1 MAPCSTGGNSFA
13 FAGTARVPLGLQRC
27 SWQRVSAQ
35 VVLYGPEFT
44 DVIVEGSGSEEL
56 ADPKLKLAGGCRNY
70 PYSCDT
76 FAHRRRNPGIFHS
89 TKQKDLYCSWRTEPS
104 QLTATRRITEEPGSC
119 TKTKSGLNGSVI
131 TGSRHDKR
139 LLTANQNWLRV
150 IIFESS
156 GQAFFGFQ
164 SAVAYSLTR
173 CRAIRRANNI
183 LARVSIEEQFI
194 TITSLQ
200 STSVITVRPT
210 LRRRFR
216 MLR

>member
-35 VVLYGPEFT
+35 VVLYGPEVT
-44 DVIVEGSGSEEL
+44 DLIVEGSGSEEL

-89 TKQKDLYCSWRTEPS
+89 TKQKDLYCSWRIEPS

-131 TGSRHDKR
+131 TGSRHDKA
-139 LLTANQNWLRV
+139 LTYS
-150 IIFESS
+150 ESK
-156 GQAFFGFQ
+156 
-164 SAVAYSLTR
+164 
-173 CRAIRRANNI
+173 
-183 LARVSIEEQFI
+183 LARCDYIRIFRASFFRLPKCCRIFINSVS
-194 TITSLQ
+194 SNKA
-200 STSVITVRPT
+200 RK
-210 LRRRFR
+210 
-216 MLR
+216 